1 MRSKIIFLMLFMLSF
16 TIFHDSLMPLIDE
29 KNKHTDVAHY
39 LSDTEPTQECTDF
52 NEIHSMFHF
61 MAIVTP
67 SKNMQIQF
75 VKRETIPHL
84 ALEYSPPLEKTS
96 YKPPIA

>member
-1 MRSKIIFLMLFMLSF
+1 MRSKIIFLILFMLSF
-16 TIFHDSLMPLIDE
+16 TIFHDSLMPLIE

-39 LSDTEPTQECTDF
+39 LSDTAPTQECADF

-67 SKNMQIQF
+67 SKNTQMQF
-75 VKRETIPHL
+75 AKRETIPHVS
-84 ALEYSPPLEKTS
+84 LEYSPPLEKTS

>member
-1 MRSKIIFLMLFMLSF
+1 MRSKIIFLILFMLSF
-16 TIFHDSLMPLIDE
+16 TIFHDSLMPLIE

-39 LSDTEPTQECTDF
+39 LSDTAPTQECTDF

-67 SKNMQIQF
+67 SKNTQIQF
-75 VKRETIPHL
+75 AKRETIPHVT
-84 ALEYSPPLEKTS
+84 LEYSPPLEKTS